1 MMEDLKHK
9 WEQIDE
15 DDYVA
20 KYRDMMLRVEKMEK
34 QKWWW
39 AVYKDN
45 EDLCYDNAFTRNS
58 DYGKKLAEQCV
69 RDDESENEIPK

>member
-1 MMEDLKHK
+1 MGP
-9 WEQIDE
+9 
-15 DDYVA
+15 
-20 KYRDMMLRVEKMEK
+20 

-45 EDLCYDNAFTRNS
+45 EDLCYDNPFTRNS

-69 RDDESENEIPK
+69 REDESEDEVPK

>member
-1 MMEDLKHK
+1 M
-9 WEQIDE
+9 EQINWTPESGDNFTSI
-15 DDYVA
+15 Y
-20 KYRDMMLRVEKMEK
+20 KNYILRVEKMGE

-45 EDLCYDNAFTRNS
+45 EDLCYDNAFTRNA

-69 RDDESENEIPK
+69 RDDEG